1 MDDQPLSAHRER
13 STFSARFSNRLHRY
27 KNLLR
32 TRWWLLLLGVALGTG
47 IELFLLWHTPPIF
60 MSAGRMIVSAKL
72 SLPNANVYTEELNN
86 FFGTQAALM
95 QSSSVLNRVQLRLQS
110 LKPDLHAV
118 PVLLQVT
125 ISPKTS
131 IFNLRATGSEPAYI
145 QAYLDGIMVEYVELK
160 KEMLR
165 HASDSTKSGLQESLL
180 SLGLELQKGKQDLVN
195 YQASNSVVFLQD
207 QGFSAGN
214 YLAYL
219 TKQIADLKS
228 ELNLLRM
235 LTLDENVERLQS
247 LSQQTSPQRNLAQS
261 PASPLNSTEAPK
273 SGGARAAGPGEADP
287 SDRNNSSLVG
297 SESEYLK
304 AKQQI
309 LLLKAQRDELS
320 EFLRPK
326 HPKIIALNE
335 DIDHKDKLLDI
346 FRTQTQ
352 DQLKN
357 REHSLELQ
365 IQNLEGEL
373 KVWEVKTLEIS
384 KKMSDYR
391 EIKEKNQRLQAM
403 YDTLLTSENS
413 VDVQKD
419 ISPESVTIL
428 EPAFP
433 ALAVPPEAF
442 KHLSIAGLLGLAL
455 GIGALLWLD
464 RLDDRPTSFTEL
476 EEVFDE
482 TVLGQ
487 IPLAAAKSKKESV
500 PVIQADDDRH
510 ALVESYRNLRSS
522 LVFMAAP
529 KAHPK
534 TLVLTSAI
542 PGDGKSMTSANLAIT
557 LARSGS
563 KVLLVD
569 ADLRR
574 GLLHKQFAISPK
586 PGFAEVLA
594 EQCVWSA
601 ATVQTSVPNL
611 SVLPRGA
618 IPRHP
623 GELFMT
629 PAKEKFIQEVQGLYD
644 FILFDTPPVMAADD
658 VSNLAPYVDGV
669 IMVIRANYTSGRVAR
684 AALDLLY
691 LRKINV
697 LGLVFNGVRPS
708 ASEYYYYKYK
718 EYYASYPA
726 E

>member
-1 MDDQPLSAHRER
+1 MDDQPVSAHHER
-13 STFSARFSNRLHRY
+13 STFSASFFNRLHRY
-27 KNLLR
+27 KNVLR
-32 TRWWLLLLGVALGTG
+32 TRWWILLLGVGLGTG
-47 IELFLLWHTPPIF
+47 IELYLLWHAPPAF
-60 MSAGRMIVSAKL
+60 MSGGRMIVSARL

-95 QSSSVLNRVQLRLQS
+95 QSSSVLNRVQLRLKS
-110 LKPDLHAV
+110 LKPDLHPV
-118 PVLLQVT
+118 PVVLQVT

-131 IFNLRATGSEPAYI
+131 IFNLRAMGSQPAYI
-145 QAYLDGIMVEYVELK
+145 QAYLDGIMEEYVDLK

-165 HASDSTKSGLQESLL
+165 HASDTTKSGLQESLM

-195 YQASNSVVFLQD
+195 YQTSNSVVFLQD
-207 QGFSAGN
+207 QGFGAGN
-214 YLAYL
+214 YLADL
-219 TKQIADLKS
+219 TKQLADVKS

-247 LSQQTSPQRNLAQS
+247 LSQQTRPQRNLAQS
-261 PASPLNSTEAPK
+261 PASPLNSTEQRK
-273 SGGARAAGPGEADP
+273 SNGASSAPGEADS
-287 SDRNNSSLVG
+287 SDRNNSNLVG

-326 HPKIIALNE
+326 HPKIIALDE
-335 DIDHKDKLLDI
+335 DIDHKEKLLEI
-346 FRTQTQ
+346 FRHQTQ

-357 REHSLELQ
+357 REHAIELQ
-365 IQNLEGEL
+365 IQNLEGEI
-373 KVWEVKTLEIS
+373 KVWEVKTLDIS
-384 KKMSDYR
+384 KKMSDYH

-403 YDTLLTSENS
+403 YDALLTIENT
-413 VDVQKD
+413 VDLQKE

-428 EPAFP
+428 EAASP
-433 ALAVPPEAF
+433 ALAVPPETF
-442 KHLSIAGLLGLAL
+442 KYLSMASLLGLAL

-476 EEVFDE
+476 QDTFDE

-487 IPLAAAKSKKESV
+487 IPLAASKDKKDGV
-500 PVIQADDDRH
+500 PVIRADDDRH

-522 LVFMAAP
+522 LLFMTAP
-529 KAHPK
+529 KAHPR
-534 TLVLTSAI
+534 TLVLSSAI

-557 LARSGS
+557 FARAGS

-574 GLLHKQFAISPK
+574 GLLHKQFAIPTK
-586 PGFAEVLA
+586 PGFAEVLT
-594 EQCVWSA
+594 EQCVWSTA
-601 ATVQTSVPNL
+601 IVQTSVPNL
-611 SVLPRGA
+611 CLLPRGV

-629 PAKEKFIQEVQGLYD
+629 PAKEKFIQEVAGLYD
-644 FILFDTPPVMAADD
+644 FVLFDTPPVMAADD

-669 IMVIRANYTSGRVAR
+669 IMIIRANYTSGRVAR

-708 ASEYYYYKYK
+708 DGEYFYYKYK